1 MRNLEQL
8 RNKGE
13 TMKFGYW
20 SPVFGSWLRNVDD
33 DSTLCSW
40 EYIRDLAV
48 KAENLGYTLTL
59 VPELYL
65 NDIKGERAP
74 ALDAWAIANGLAAVT
89 KKIEILA
96 ALRPQYHQVALT
108 AKQIATISQICNGRF
123 SINMV
128 SAWWEEEARQYG
140 INFDAHDDRY
150 TLTREYTDVLRKFWE
165 QSPMNHNGKYFNFS
179 DSYNEPKPH
188 TTPLVYAG
196 GESEIGRN
204 AITHFADF
212 YLLHGGTLEEA
223 EIKIADMKER
233 KERAGLSPFKG
244 FGMAVYMIVRD
255 SEEEAQ
261 KELKR
266 ITTIKNYED
275 YENSYKNFTGNSQL
289 DVEISKLEYSV
300 SNRGLRPGLIG
311 TPEQVAQKIKAYKK
325 VGVDLLI
332 IQCANMQEELEYI
345 AKKVMPLV

>member
-1 MRNLEQL
+1 
-8 RNKGE
+8 
-13 TMKFGYW
+13 MKFGYW

-33 DSTLCSW
+33 DSTECSW
-40 EYIRDLAV
+40 EYIRDLAI

-65 NDIKGERAP
+65 NDIKGEKAP

-108 AKQIATISQICNGRF
+108 AKQIATISQICDGRF

-150 TLTREYTDVLRKFWE
+150 TLTQEYTDVLRGFWK
-165 QSPMNHNGKYFNFS
+165 QSPFHHKGKYFSFEN
-179 DSYNEPKPH
+179 SYNEPKP
-188 TTPLVYAG
+188 PKIPFVYAG

-204 AITHFADF
+204 AITQFADF

-223 EIKIADMKER
+223 RVKIADMKER
-233 KERAGLSPFKG
+233 KKRAGLPPFKG
-244 FGMAVYMIVRD
+244 FGMAVYMIVRE

-261 KELKR
+261 QELKR
-266 ITTIKNYED
+266 ITTIKNYAD

-289 DVEISKLEYSV
+289 DVEISKQEYSV
-300 SNRGLRPGLIG
+300 SNRGLRPNLIG
-311 TPEQVAQKIKAYKK
+311 TPTSVAQKIRAYKEA
-325 VGVDLLI
+325 GLDLLI
-332 IQCANMQEELEYI
+332 IQCANMQEELGYI
-345 AKKVMPLV
+345 AKRVMPLV

>member
-1 MRNLEQL
+1 
-8 RNKGE
+8 
-13 TMKFGYW
+13 MKFGYW

-40 EYIRDLAV
+40 EYIRDLAL

-65 NDIKGERAP
+65 NDIKGHKAP
-74 ALDAWAIANGLAAVT
+74 ALDAWAIANGLAAIT
-89 KKIEILA
+89 QKIEILA

-150 TLTREYTDVLRKFWE
+150 TLTHEYTDVLRGFWH
-165 QSPMNHNGKYFNFS
+165 QSPFNHKGKYFEFS
-179 DSYNEPKPH
+179 NSYNEPKPPKI
-188 TTPLVYAG
+188 PLVYAG
-196 GESEIGRN
+196 GESEVGRE

-212 YLLHGGTLEEA
+212 YLLHGGSIDEA
-223 EIKIADMKER
+223 RDKILDMKAR
-233 KERAGLSPFKG
+233 KQRSGLEPFKG

-255 SEEEAQ
+255 TEEEALA
-261 KELKR
+261 ELKR
-266 ITTIKNYED
+266 ITTIKNYDD
-275 YENSYKNFTGNSQL
+275 YANSYKDFTSNSQL

-300 SNRGLRPGLIG
+300 SNRGLRPRLIG
-311 TPEQVAQKIKAYKK
+311 TPDQVAQKIRAYKEI
-325 VGVDLLI
+325 GVDLLI
-332 IQCANMQEELEYI
+332 IQCANMKEELEYI
-345 AKKVMPLV
+345 AKRVMPLV